1 MRTRLL
7 ASAKS
12 QLQPKKRR
20 RFGAIFEHI
29 ETTCSFLRMSNT
41 GMLEEN
47 LSSMAYL
54 KTFSAWAK
62 ERMRKAD
69 MTELPDR
76 MVVGLLDS

>member
-1 MRTRLL
+1 
-7 ASAKS
+7 
-12 QLQPKKRR
+12 
-20 RFGAIFEHI
+20 
-29 ETTCSFLRMSNT
+29 MSNT